1 LQEKLD
7 SIEDQIKLVED
18 RKLEIEKAMTDPD
31 FFKSKESTDVT
42 KEYKEIHA
50 DVEKLYSNW
59 SLISDDIEQIT
70 LSFDE
75 KINNLSS
82 R

>member
-1 LQEKLD
+1 M
-7 SIEDQIKLVED
+7 
-18 RKLEIEKAMTDPD
+18 ADPD
-31 FFKSKESTDVT
+31 FFKSKESTGT
-42 KEYKEIHA
+42 AKEYKEIHA
-50 DVEKLYSNW
+50 EVEKLYSDW

-75 KINNLSS
+75 KINNLST